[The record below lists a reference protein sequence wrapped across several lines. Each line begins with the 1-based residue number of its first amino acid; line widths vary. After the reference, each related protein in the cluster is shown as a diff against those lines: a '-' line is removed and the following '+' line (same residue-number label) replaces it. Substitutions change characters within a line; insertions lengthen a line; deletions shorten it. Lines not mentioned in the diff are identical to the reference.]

1 MMISKL
7 CKSAIFESTVQRQG
21 NKFVSHEVFFF
32 GKKQRPL
39 TITSAPVISASY
51 FKSKIVV
58 LFYLST

>member
-1 MMISKL
+1 MTSKL